1 MSSKT
6 TDVMDGA
13 VAMMDE
19 NSSPNP
25 KGNDKKR
32 AAPQSKPSPSDG
44 KRARTDASD
53 PTIMK
58 SEFMAYQAMDSAAL
72 HQCDAADLKAV
83 AKRLKLGYKP
93 NKKSCVEAILN
104 YYRFI
109 TVGSKCAPPFLP
121 EINAQDEDLRAEA
134 VAISAPE
141 AAQETLKDDEGES
154 KLNISYDTDDMNALE
169 REAHMRSLE
178 VVAGLND
185 SVANESSES
194 ESIDSESIEGES
206 SNDEACYDIDDTVFP
221 YGSASW
227 DNKVREQ
234 GTLSRERAH
243 EVFGAPADVVF
254 DRFPNLPNARVSGD
268 WPSGFSTLVSTTTFE
283 DFRFVKDLD
292 CGKSCVVRAAVH
304 VPSNT
309 IVAVKAIPLDALKDV
324 RQAINFRREGESQ
337 IRIRCAHIVAAY
349 NWFTHKG
356 RVYIVQELCAK
367 GNLLNAL
374 LQSNGAFSTFRVA
387 SIIRQL
393 VRGLT
398 SIHGKGVLH
407 RHLRVENILLDHNDV
422 VKITD
427 FGFSACNTKGGRLSN
442 DNRNLYSAPEKLE
455 GKPHWTSVDLW
466 GLGIVLYTLLMDG
479 HGPPRYDATNA
490 PTPSK
495 VDYVILPVEI
505 PATMSE
511 NAAHLV
517 RNLLVEKEEERFT
530 LSDVEM
536 HPFTTTGV

>member
-1 MSSKT
+1 MRLAHILALVASSVTACTVIVAGKGAT
-6 TDVMDGA
+6 VDGSVLVSHTEDTGFGAIDLRIVRVPAMEHADGA
-13 VAMMDE
+13 SRGVFASSRPGYPRFVTNDRGPHYAPVDGQSLTTPVGAVPHVNKTYAYFDIDYALINEVQLSMGESTCAAKTRLAPLSTTSTRAITRDATDPVKNVLQDTAGSGSKRRGRASGPCPRLGPSAHRPVLGVAVVL
-19 NSSPNP
+19 
-25 KGNDKKR
+25 
-32 AAPQSKPSPSDG
+32 
-44 KRARTDASD
+44 
-53 PTIMK
+53 
-58 SEFMAYQAMDSAAL
+58 AAL
-72 HQCDAADLKAV
+72 
-83 AKRLKLGYKP
+83 P
-93 NKKSCVEAILN
+93 
-104 YYRFI
+104 I
-109 TVGSKCAPPFLP
+109 TG
-121 EINAQDEDLRAEA
+121 
-134 VAISAPE
+134 
-141 AAQETLKDDEGES
+141 
-154 KLNISYDTDDMNALE
+154 
-169 REAHMRSLE
+169 
-178 VVAGLND
+178 
-185 SVANESSES
+185 
-194 ESIDSESIEGES
+194 
-206 SNDEACYDIDDTVFP
+206 FP
-221 YGSASW
+221 S
-227 DNKVREQ
+227 
-234 GTLSRERAH
+234 
-243 EVFGAPADVVF
+243 
-254 DRFPNLPNARVSGD
+254 NARVSGD
-268 WPSGFSTLVSTTTFE
+268 WSSGFSTLVSTTTFE
-283 DFRFVKDLD
+283 DFRFVKELD